1 MPCERVFLS
10 STETDTKKHN
20 WIGPTLMEALQMLKY
35 HLKKTQLDFCA
46 NWSTTHENLVE
57 DEPECKCGR
66 WLALVLMFT
75 PSEHDL
81 CVIESL

>member
-1 MPCERVFLS
+1 MVQDYCYLNKWTIKNNYPLLLISIERTYSKVGVATVDL
-10 STETDTKKHN
+10 
-20 WIGPTLMEALQMLKY
+20 
-35 HLKKTQLDFCA
+35 
-46 NWSTTHENLVE
+46 
-57 DEPECKCGR
+57 CKSGR